1 MTERKIKA
9 LIFDMDGVLIN
20 TEPMHYRMWKKTFEQ
35 HGVEIEYYIYKACI
49 GTAHEFLMD

>member
-20 TEPMHYRMWKKTFEQ
+20 TEPMHYRMWKKN
-35 HGVEIEYYIYKACI
+35 I
-49 GTAHEFLMD
+49 